1 MQHEFYMQMALEGGF
16 KKNKKREAYLA
27 RVEKLLVVFLVVL
40 RSPACSW
47 WRQRQR
53 KEWKKTGWENRNK
66 KLRRRL
72 FLF

>member
-40 RSPACSW
+40 GSPACSW

-53 KEWKKTGWENRNK
+53 KEWKKTRWENRNK